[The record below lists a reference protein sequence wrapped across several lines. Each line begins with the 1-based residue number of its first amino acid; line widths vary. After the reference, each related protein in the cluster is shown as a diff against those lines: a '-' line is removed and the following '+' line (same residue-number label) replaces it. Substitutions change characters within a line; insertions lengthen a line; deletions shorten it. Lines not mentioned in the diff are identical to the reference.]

1 VSDETPWV
9 ANEFA
14 IGSRVAGYR
23 LDEEIGRG
31 GMAVVYRA
39 HDPRLDRRVAL
50 KVLAPE
56 LARDEGFRR
65 RFIRESRAAAAVDH
79 PHIIPVFEAGESGGV
94 LFIAMRYVEGG
105 DVRTLINR
113 AEPLPVAR
121 VVNIITQVASALD
134 AAHARGLVHRDV
146 KPGNILLDSSATADH
161 VYLSDFGLSKQALS
175 SSHLTATGQ
184 FLGTLDYVAPEQ
196 IESHP
201 VDGRTDLYALA
212 CATFE
217 MLSGSPPFRRDQ
229 RLAVLW
235 AQLSEPP
242 PALTAR
248 RGDLPP
254 AVDQVL
260 AKALAKAPGDR
271 YQTCLDFAAAL
282 RGACGLG
289 TGGAT
294 DTGPSDATSTG
305 LGTGDPTGGE
315 RTVPSRRPATAAPG
329 HGGTGPATPVPPR
342 PATEAVRPVR
352 RPREVLRPGTAPRA
366 ATEGAGTAG
375 AATAGAGTAG
385 AATEGAGTEGAAT
398 EGAGRPGWSAPAGP
412 PAHGGDRPAP
422 PARPW
427 WRSPAALVAGCVVV
441 LGLAGGSYALARGG
455 GGGGKASSSG
465 TVALSPPG
473 CLVSNA
479 SAPALP
485 KIRTTLLRVPGQP
498 WAVVTAKGSW
508 SFLTL
513 TSGSHSS
520 IAVIRNGTGLAP
532 ALVRTIAVA
541 GTPRGATLTPDGHY
555 LLAADGSG
563 AVVIDVAQA
572 EQGGPNPVLGS
583 LTSPGGSGG
592 DQVRVTPDGSFAFI
606 TLQHSNAVA
615 VFNLHA
621 AIASGF
627 GSSHLVGT
635 VPLGLQ
641 PVGMSVSPDG
651 RWLYATTQNRSENSQ
666 QGGLSVIDVHQA
678 ETDPATA
685 LKTTV
690 SAGCVPIRI
699 ITTGAGQYVW
709 VTARDSNTLLAFSAA
724 KLLSDPRHAL
734 IARARVGQGPIGLT
748 TTNRGDR
755 IIVADS
761 NLHTRKG
768 TTANLVV
775 VNSADMLAGK
785 PALLGVIPAGLLP
798 RQFAMEP
805 NSTTLLVTDSTSQQ
819 LQAVDVTNLP

>member
-65 RFIRESRAAAAVDH
+65 RFIRESRTAAAVDH

-105 DVRTLINR
+105 DVGTLINR

-121 VVNIITQVASALD
+121 VVLIITQVASALD

-146 KPGNILLDSSATADH
+146 KPGNILLDSSAAADH

-184 FLGTLDYVAPEQ
+184 FLGTLNYVAPEQ

-217 MLSGSPPFRRDQ
+217 MLSGSPPFKRDQ

-242 PALTAR
+242 PAVTAR

-260 AKALAKAPGDR
+260 AKALAKSPGDR
-271 YQTCLDFAAAL
+271 YQTCLDFATAL

-289 TGGAT
+289 TGDAT
-294 DTGPSDATSTG
+294 GTGP
-305 LGTGDPTGGE
+305 GTGDAASTRPGTGPTGGE
-315 RTVPSRRPATAAPG
+315 LTVPSRRPVTEAPG
-329 HGGTGPATPVPPR
+329 QGDTGPATPVPPR
-342 PATEAVRPVR
+342 PATEPVRPAR
-352 RPREVLRPGTAPRA
+352 RPREVLRPGTAAGTGTAR
-366 ATEGAGTAG
+366 AGTAR
-375 AATAGAGTAG
+375 AGTAR
-385 AATEGAGTEGAAT
+385 AGT
-398 EGAGRPGWSAPAGP
+398 EGAGRPGRSASASP
-412 PAHGGDRPAP
+412 PAPGGDRPAP

-427 WRSPAALVAGCVVV
+427 WRSPVALVAGCVLV
-441 LGLAGGSYALARGG
+441 LGLAGGTYALARGDGSSG
-455 GGGGKASSSG
+455 GGGGKASSR

-479 SAPALP
+479 SASPLP
-485 KIRTTLLRVPGQP
+485 KIRTTMLRVPGQP
-498 WAVVTAKGSW
+498 WAVVTAKGGW

-513 TSGSHSS
+513 TSGSQSS

-563 AVVIDVAQA
+563 AVVINVAQA
-572 EQGGPNPVLGS
+572 EQGGPNPVSGS

-592 DQVRVTPDGSFAFI
+592 DQVRVTPDGRFAFV
-606 TLQHSNAVA
+606 TLQQSNAVA

-734 IARARVGQGPIGLT
+734 LARARVGQGPIGLT

-768 TTANLVV
+768 ATANLVV

-785 PALLGVIPAGLLP
+785 SALLGVIPAGLLP

-805 NSTTLLVTDSTSQQ
+805 GSTTLLVTDSTSQQ